1 MALPKQLE
9 VGSSAKDVVD
19 KEAIER
25 VSVNSQQAF
34 HRVQM
39 LHRHHKFSIIA
50 LMEPFQHFRDIQRFR
65 RRLGMRYAHH
75 NCNGKT
81 WFFINDNIDVEVIQ
95 DTDQQITVKLS
106 FQEDNKILMTT
117 MIYAKCEALE
127 RINLWDNLYN
137 LADQMKVPWLVGR
150 DFNVNMNKDEKIGGL
165 PVYPYE
171 YEDFAF
177 CVNSCELF
185 EVPFKESLFT
195 WWNGRAE
202 AVNQGCK
209 TDFEA
214 DELITFKLKL
224 KKVKSV
230 LSEWSKATFGD
241 IFKKLVVREDIVR
254 VKEQLFE
261 DDPSL
266 ANRMVL
272 QLAQAELKKYMHYEE
287 EFWRKKSHFTCFSEG
302 DRNTRFFH
310 NMVKGENQILTS
322 MPTLEDVKNAVF
334 YLSGDSSG
342 GPDGMIGAFYQV
354 CWEIMGANVYNVVKV
369 FFEGQTLPKSITHTN
384 LVLIPKKNNVETF
397 ADMRNISL
405 SNFINKVISRVVQNK
420 IENVLSSLISA
431 NQSGFVKGRCII
443 EDLLLIQEVV
453 SDIRLRGKPANV
465 VLKLDMAKAY
475 DRVSWDFLARV
486 PRKMGFAEVFIDM
499 IWRLIANN
507 WHSVLFNGQASVF
520 FHSTKGVKQRDA
532 ISHALFML
540 SAKVLSRASNYLFEE
555 NGFRSYGMPK
565 WSANLNRLAYA
576 DDTIIFSSADDTSLQ
591 LIMGIL

>member
-1 MALPKQLE
+1 MKTLFWN
-9 VGSSAKDVVD
+9 
-19 KEAIER
+19 IR
-25 VSVNSQQAF
+25 SVNSQQAF

-50 LMEPFQHFRDIQRFR
+50 LMEPFQHFRHIQRFR

-75 NCNGKT
+75 NYNGKI

-137 LADQMKVPWLVGR
+137 LADQMEVPWLVGG
-150 DFNVNMNKDEKIGGL
+150 DFNVIMNEDEKIGGHTS
-165 PVYPYE
+165 YPDE

-185 EVPFKESLFT
+185 EVSFKRRLFA
-195 WWNGRAE
+195 WWNGRASRDCIFKRLDRMLTNSKLQDWFGHME
-202 AVNQGCK
+202 VEHLSRTSSDHAPLLLTCGDSSQHVRKPFRFLKFWIEHESFLEVVNQGWN

-261 DDPSL
+261 DDPSP

-287 EFWRKKSHFTCFSEG
+287 EFWRQKSHFTCFSEG

-310 NMVKGENQILTS
+310 NMVNGRRKRLQVKRMKKQDGSWIEGEDALAEEATQFYHHQFTH
-322 MPTLEDVKNAVF
+322 ED
-334 YLSGDSSG
+334 
-342 GPDGMIGAFYQV
+342 
-354 CWEIMGANVYNVVKV
+354 
-369 FFEGQTLPKSITHTN
+369 
-384 LVLIPKKNNVETF
+384 
-397 ADMRNISL
+397 IS
-405 SNFINKVISRVVQNK
+405 
-420 IENVLSSLISA
+420 
-431 NQSGFVKGRCII
+431 
-443 EDLLLIQEVV
+443 
-453 SDIRLRGKPANV
+453 
-465 VLKLDMAKAY
+465 
-475 DRVSWDFLARV
+475 
-486 PRKMGFAEVFIDM
+486 
-499 IWRLIANN
+499 
-507 WHSVLFNGQASVF
+507 
-520 FHSTKGVKQRDA
+520 
-532 ISHALFML
+532 
-540 SAKVLSRASNYLFEE
+540 
-555 NGFRSYGMPK
+555 
-565 WSANLNRLAYA
+565 
-576 DDTIIFSSADDTSLQ
+576 
-591 LIMGIL
+591 